1 MKTIEEIA
9 LGTKF
14 ANEHIGAIMEIC
26 GATQNPTLAMKVILG
41 IYEEPKIMHMGL
53 RKVNKDTEDRLMVFN
68 SYDKW
73 NDRVSYSYEKKKTKE
88 IRVHKST
95 DTTLIN
101 TDNYEEF
108 VVSYEDDYKWF
119 NFELDEVIKAT
130 DECSLSQWNS
140 WCEAYDK
147 VTLEDFGY

>member
-14 ANEHIGAIMEIC
+14 SENQISAIMEIC
-26 GATQNPTLAMKVILG
+26 WATQNSTLAMNILLG
-41 IYEEPKIMHMGL
+41 IYEEPKIMNMGL
-53 RKVNKDTEDRLMVFN
+53 TKVNKDSEDRLMVFE

-73 NDRVSYSYEKKKTKE
+73 ADRVFYSYEKKKTKE

-101 TDNYEEF
+101 IDNYEMF

-119 NFELDEVIKAT
+119 NFELGEVIKAT
-130 DECSLSQWNS
+130 DDCSLSQWNTWS
-140 WCEAYDK
+140 EAYGKMSDG
-147 VTLEDFGY
+147 E